1 MEWTQRLRIRQL
13 TILVELYRTLNV
25 SHTAEA
31 LHMTQPALSKWLAD
45 FESELGVTL
54 FERLPKRMAP
64 TPFCDALVVHARN
77 ILAEIA
83 RTEEALDLMASGA
96 RGVLAIGATHG
107 VAASVVPIAIASFRQ
122 RFPDVRITLVDGV
135 LQHLVTGLR
144 EGRLDVVVGRMDAR
158 VSCPELVYEAL
169 CEESVR
175 VIASPGHPLVARDAV
190 SWADTRPYDWIGL
203 PPGSQLRCE
212 LEYEF
217 AVAAEPPPRVC
228 VETAALLPTLA
239 LLHHDMLL
247 AAASGRVA
255 ARFSERGYV
264 VTLPLP
270 YAGTGNI
277 GLLTR
282 ADDEAYGP
290 RQAFMECVR
299 LAGGPSGD

>member
-13 TILVELYRTLNV
+13 TILVELHRTQNV
-25 SHTAEA
+25 SHAAEA
-31 LHMTQPALSKWLAD
+31 LCMTQPALSKWLAD
-45 FESELGVTL
+45 FEGELGVTL
-54 FERLPKRMAP
+54 FERLPKGMAP
-64 TPFCDALVVHARN
+64 TPCCDALVVHARN

-107 VAASVVPIAIASFRQ
+107 VAASLVPVAIASFRQ
-122 RFPDVRITLVDGV
+122 RFPDVRITLADGV

-144 EGRLDVVVGRMDAR
+144 EGRLDVVVGRMDGR
-158 VSCPELVYEAL
+158 VSCQELVYEVL

-175 VIASPGHPLVARDAV
+175 VIAGPGHPLAALDSV
-190 SWADTRPYDWIGL
+190 SWADTRAYGWIGL
-203 PPGSQLRCE
+203 PPGSQLRSE

-217 AVAAEPPPRVC
+217 AVAAQPPPRVC
-228 VETAALLPTLA
+228 VETAALLATLA
-239 LLHHDMLL
+239 LVQHDTLL

-255 ARFSERGYV
+255 ARFGERGYV

-270 YAGTGNI
+270 YAGTGNV

-282 ADDEAYGP
+282 ADDEASAP
-290 RQAFMECVR
+290 RQAFMACVR
-299 LAGGPSGD
+299 LASGPPGP